1 MRVTLKEKTLK
12 EKTAS
17 RSKRRKDYE
26 GDREWG
32 RDRERVIRIKC
43 PHANRND
50 AEWEK
55 FEEMN
60 VAIEGHFYLLYM
72 QATYFTSIVSS
83 NAQ

>member
-1 MRVTLKEKTLK
+1 M
-12 EKTAS
+12 
-17 RSKRRKDYE
+17 
-26 GDREWG
+26 
-32 RDRERVIRIKC
+32 ERVIRIKC